1 MLSETPSHSLC
12 EKNIRNKKMNVFS
25 FISNLFE
32 PAVKLV
38 DELHTSDEERLQLQ
52 SQIKAVEN
60 ELLAKVIAYENQL
73 LQSKTDI
80 ITAESTGQS
89 WIQRNWRPIT
99 MLTFLVLVVMDSF
112 GWLPNPLADEAWTLL
127 QIGLGG
133 YVAGRSA
140 EKITHQYLQARP
152 ADNKNTNTAKG

>member
-1 MLSETPSHSLC
+1 
-12 EKNIRNKKMNVFS
+12 
-25 FISNLFE
+25 
-32 PAVKLV
+32 
-38 DELHTSDEERLQLQ
+38 LHTSDEERLQLQ

-60 ELLAKVIAYENQL
+60 ELLAKVIDYENQL
-73 LQSKTDI
+73 LQSKTAI

-99 MLTFLVLVVMDSF
+99 MLTFLALVVLDSF

-140 EKITHQYLQARP
+140 EKITQQYLQARP
-152 ADNKNTNTAKG
+152 ADGKAASSAKG